1 MEQEVLKP
9 CPFCGHKADEHA
21 DNCYIRLF
29 AISLSDSLIFGDV
42 SMHAHVSQEELRCA
56 WNTRAELPVAHASI
70 SPSIEMLKEHGVVV
84 EHTCHNADQ
93 SKARAGTFSVGG
105 RFECSHC
112 GASYGYT
119 ELPYPFCPWCGAKVV
134 RA

>member
-1 MEQEVLKP
+1 MSELKP
-9 CPFCGHKADEHA
+9 CPFCGGEAELQDDISREDRMFYRAVCSDIECQGHYCNDWSMMQGM
-21 DNCYIRLF
+21 
-29 AISLSDSLIFGDV
+29 AID
-42 SMHAHVSQEELRCA
+42 R
-56 WNTRAELPVAHASI
+56 WNTRAELPVAYASI

-134 RA
+134 ES